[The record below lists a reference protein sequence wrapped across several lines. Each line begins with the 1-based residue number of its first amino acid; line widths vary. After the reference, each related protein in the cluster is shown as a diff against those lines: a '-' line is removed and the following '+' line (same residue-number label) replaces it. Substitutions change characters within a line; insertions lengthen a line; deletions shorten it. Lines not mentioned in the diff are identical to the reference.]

1 MNIEK
6 VHSDLTAEQLN
17 QNAKQKELHKGLKET
32 LHGTDNPALI
42 FAHLVSIATP
52 ILEAFHSDLYYDAM
66 YLQAAD
72 LTKEQ
77 TFFYLVGKNG
87 TTWADNYEQA
97 ISLSQHGREHIFRI
111 TYKKSTEYK
120 YSKDVFTLTVKKVAG
135 LYGRTPKQPEYNVMP
150 RTETQMQEDN

>member
-1 MNIEK
+1 MEIEK
-6 VHSDLTAEQLN
+6 VHTDLTAEQLN

-87 TTWADNYEQA
+87 TTWADNYAQA
-97 ISLSQHGREHIFRI
+97 ISLSQHGRPHIFRI
-111 TYKKSTEYK
+111 TYKKATEYK

-135 LYGRTPKQPEYNVMP
+135 LYGRMPKQPEYNVMP
-150 RTETQMQEDN
+150 RTLSQMQEDN